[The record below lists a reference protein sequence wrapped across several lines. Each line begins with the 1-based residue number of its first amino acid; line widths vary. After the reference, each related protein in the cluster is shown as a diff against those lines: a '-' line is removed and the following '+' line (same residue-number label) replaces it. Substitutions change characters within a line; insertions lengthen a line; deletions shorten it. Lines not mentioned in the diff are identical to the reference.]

1 MNLHPMKRVTI
12 VCESVLE
19 ETVLKLLH
27 EAGAHGHTAFPVR
40 GGGHQGE
47 RLADTSETAN
57 VQIEVILKP
66 AMAETVLGRLQR
78 ELFDAYAMVAYES
91 DVRVLRPEKF

>member
-12 VCESVLE
+12 ICEAVLE
-19 ETVLKLLH
+19 ERVVALLG
-27 EAGAHGHTAFPVR
+27 EVGAHGHTALSAR

-47 RLADTSETAN
+47 RPADTAETAN
-57 VQIEVILKP
+57 VQIEILLKP
-66 AMAETVLGRLQR
+66 AMAEALLQRLQH
-78 ELFDAYAMVAYES
+78 ELFADYAMVAYES

>member
-12 VCESVLE
+12 ICELILE
-19 ETVLKLLH
+19 ERVIELLR
-27 EAGAHGHTAFPVR
+27 ETGAHGHTAFTVR

-47 RLADTSETAN
+47 RIADTAETAN

-66 AMAETVLGRLQR
+66 ALAEALLQRLQR
-78 ELFDAYAMVAYES
+78 DLFASYAMVAYES